1 MIPEYHDYR
10 PKPPKKDLGSWP
22 FWSSPPEL
30 ALDYCIKILIFLIML
45 PAFFGVAFTPMG
57 LLFNYLFLDLLIYWQ
72 YKNRPI

>member
-1 MIPEYHDYR
+1 MIPEMYNPR
-10 PKPPKKDLGSWP
+10 PPKKPNLGSWP

-30 ALDYCIKILIFLIML
+30 ALDYCIKILIFLIVL
-45 PAFFGVAFTPMG
+45 PAFFGVAFTPIG

>member
-1 MIPEYHDYR
+1 MIPEMHNPR
-10 PKPPKKDLGSWP
+10 PPRKPNLGSWP

-30 ALDYCIKILIFLIML
+30 APDYCIKILIFLIML

>member
-1 MIPEYHDYR
+1 MIPEMHNPR
-10 PKPPKKDLGSWP
+10 PPRKPNLGSWP